1 MRERWKPCT
10 FEKSSATAQ
19 LRSTGRRRKTESRMK
34 GNRIGRQQ
42 LSIWPRES
50 ESSIQGGSLGWGLVC
65 VRRRLSQ
72 SPQRCRIVCPVRR
85 ANFVLSYLRNAP
97 SLPFPFSHLEYC
109 CLPRASTKLVGRL
122 LSRTVIALS
131 LSLSSLPWRPIRISA
146 AWSTLPSSSCA
157 DAATGWSLRLLSIT
171 RLECYSFFEVK
182 LLLLQF
188 DARELDR
195 AVVGTGGWR

>member
-1 MRERWKPCT
+1 MRVVYKVEVSG
-10 FEKSSATAQ
+10 EASSGSAAGY
-19 LRSTGRRRKTESRMK
+19 LRLPQGRRV
-34 GNRIGRQQ
+34 
-42 LSIWPRES
+42 
-50 ESSIQGGSLGWGLVC
+50 VC
-65 VRRRLSQ
+65 Y
-72 SPQRCRIVCPVRR
+72 PVRR
-85 ANFVLSYLRNAP
+85 ANFVLSCLRYAP

-109 CLPRASTKLVGRL
+109 YLLRASTKLVGRL
-122 LSRTVIALS
+122 LSRTAIALS
-131 LSLSSLPWRPIRISA
+131 LSLPSLPWRPIRISA
-146 AWSTLPSSSCA
+146 AWPTLPSSSCT